1 MSLNTNKKKSFCQ
14 KLREYVDGEANTPFE
29 FFMII
34 VIIINS
40 ITIGLETSPDI
51 HAQYGKLLFII
62 DQVCLGLFIF
72 ELLIKIIA
80 YNKEFFGEIR
90 LDENNE
96 KFFHINKWN
105 IFDLLIILLS
115 TFGSLPFFS
124 VFRLTRLVKSIKI
137 IKGIKSL
144 RVVKTLKLVN
154 GITNLRIMVKAII
167 KAFPSVLWTFCLLL
181 IFAYVYAVI
190 GNNIF
195 SIDFPDYFGTLKLS
209 FLSLF
214 NLTDCSST
222 EIIARFSWSWI
233 YFVSYNFFEA
243 SIIMNVIVGVIVG
256 AVNES
261 RKEIEKEDDK
271 EKPEITLELLYKK
284 IEDLENELKSK
295 K

>member
-1 MSLNTNKKKSFCQ
+1 MTFNKFSL
-14 KLREYVDGEANTPFE
+14 KLRRFVDGEADTPFE
-29 FFMII
+29 FIMLII
-34 VIIINS
+34 IIINS

-51 HAQYGKLLFII
+51 HARYGKILFFIDQICLFLFVIELFIKF
-62 DQVCLGLFIF
+62 L
-72 ELLIKIIA
+72 A
-80 YNKEFFGEIR
+80 YNKNFFGEFR
-90 LDENNE
+90 VDEQNE
-96 KFFHINKWN
+96 KYFHINKWN

-115 TFGSLPFFS
+115 TLGSLPFFS
-124 VFRLTRLVKSIKI
+124 IFRLTRLVKSIKI

-195 SIDFPDYFGTLKLS
+195 GIDFPEYFGSLKVS
-209 FLSLF
+209 FFSLF
-214 NLTDCSST
+214 NLNDCSST
-222 EIIARFSWSWI
+222 SIIARFSWSWI

-243 SIIMNVIVGVIVG
+243 SIIMNVIVGVIVN

-261 RKEIEKEDDK
+261 RKEIEKEDDNN
-271 EKPEITLELLYKK
+271 PEITIELLYKK
-284 IEDLENELKSK
+284 IDELEKEIKSK
-295 K
+295 NL

>member
-1 MSLNTNKKKSFCQ
+1 MDDKNFCK
-14 KLREYVDGEANTPFE
+14 KLRRIVDGEADTPFE
-29 FFMII
+29 FFMLI

-40 ITIGLETSPDI
+40 ITIGLETSPGLQ
-51 HAQYGKLLFII
+51 AQYGKILFYI
-62 DQVCLGLFIF
+62 DQVCLWLFIL
-72 ELLIKIIA
+72 ELLIKLVA

-90 LDENNE
+90 LDENND

-115 TFGSLPFFS
+115 TIGSLPFFS
-124 VFRLTRLVKSIKI
+124 IFRLTRLVKSIKI
-137 IKGIKSL
+137 VKGIKSL

-195 SIDFPDYFGTLKLS
+195 GIDFPDYFGTLKLS

-214 NLTDCSST
+214 SLTDCSST
-222 EIIARFSWSWI
+222 EVIARFSWSWI

-243 SIIMNVIVGVIVG
+243 SIIMNVIVGVIVN

-261 RKEIEKEDDK
+261 RKEIEKE
-271 EKPEITLELLYKK
+271 ENNNPEVTLELLYKK
-284 IEDLENELKSK
+284 IEELEKEIKSK
-295 K
+295 N

>member
-1 MSLNTNKKKSFCQ
+1 MSQNNSGKSFCQ
-14 KLREYVDGEANTPFE
+14 KLRLLVDGEANTPFE

-40 ITIGLETSPDI
+40 ITIGLETSPTI
-51 HAQYGKLLFII
+51 HEQYGKALFII
-62 DQVCLGLFIF
+62 DQVCLYLFII

-80 YNKEFFGEIR
+80 FNKEFFGEIR
-90 LDENNE
+90 IDEE
-96 KFFHINKWN
+96 TGKYFHVNKWN

-124 VFRLTRLVKSIKI
+124 IFRLTRIIKSVKIV
-137 IKGIKSL
+137 KGIKSL

-181 IFAYVYAVI
+181 IFAYVYAII
-190 GNNIF
+190 GYNIF
-195 SIDFPDYFGTLKLS
+195 SIDFPEYFGTLRVS

-214 NLTDCSST
+214 SLTDFSST
-222 EIIARFSWSWI
+222 EVIARFPWSWI

-243 SIIMNVIVGVIVG
+243 SIIMNVIVGVIVN
-256 AVNES
+256 AVTDS
-261 RKEIEKEDDK
+261 RKEIDKEDD
-271 EKPEITLELLYKK
+271 ETKPEITLELLYKK
-284 IEDLENELKSK
+284 IEELEEEIKTK